1 VTPAAL
7 TRLQLGAAAVLL
19 LGSMAVLGHLA
30 FFSSQVAFL
39 PPGNDE
45 GWIGHRF
52 PVTAGVVRTAQPPP
66 PFLFTR
72 RFDLT
77 SLPERARIEVQAIH
91 TLELELN
98 GEPLFDEPRRAWRRP
113 QTLDVAPWLRTGAN
127 ELRIRV
133 RHPLGPGL
141 LRVEAPAEVPALAT
155 DERWTVRPPGGAT
168 VRARFVDDTRL
179 HPGSLRAPTPAAIA
193 GERWG
198 WLALLFA
205 TATALAFGL
214 ESPRLAR
221 VRRHIPEATLLA
233 VTGGWALLWATHL
246 ADLPLSV
253 GFDAQGHLDYVQ
265 LLREQGHLPLAPDG
279 VSMFHPPLFY
289 VLTAGLTGLLDVGPD
304 SRGAGLAYR
313 AVPVA
318 AGLASIWAVW
328 AAARRL
334 FREDPLRTTCA
345 VGIAGML
352 PMHVYMAA
360 FVSNE
365 STSAATA
372 SVLLALAVMGMLS
385 DRLSPALRVAL
396 ATAGGAALLAKYSGF
411 VVAPLALGAVAL
423 RPWIVDRRSFRGT
436 LALGAGLAAGA
447 LALGGWFYA
456 RSWIRLGT
464 PFPWNREA
472 GGEGLWWH
480 LPGFH
485 TLEFFARFGDSLRH
499 PLFAGFR
506 SYWDGVYS
514 TFWGDGL
521 AAGVAS
527 PMANPAGW
535 NLDWMLLGYPLALPV
550 TGLLVLGALRAGCR
564 ALQGP
569 DAGRRLAWSLLLGIL
584 WAIGL
589 SHLAFAIRY
598 PSYAASKAFYALPAL
613 LPLALV
619 GALGLAWV
627 PERLRGAAWR
637 PARAFYFGA
646 LTSLGMVLV
655 LAFWG

>member
-52 PVTAGVVRTAQPPP
+52 PVTAGVVRTPQPPP

-77 SLPERARIEVQAIH
+77 SVPERARIEVQAIH

-127 ELRIRV
+127 ELRVLV
-133 RHPLGPGL
+133 RHPMGPGL
-141 LRVEAPAEVPALAT
+141 LRVAAPASVPGLAT
-155 DERWTVRPPGGAT
+155 DERWTVTPPGGPTA
-168 VRARFVDDTRL
+168 RARFVDDTRV
-179 HPGSLRAPTPAAIA
+179 HPESLRAPTPGGILA
-193 GERWG
+193 ERWG
-198 WLALLFA
+198 FLAVLFA
-205 TATALAFGL
+205 TTTALAFAL
-214 ESPRLAR
+214 ESPWAARL
-221 VRRHIPEATLLA
+221 RRRFPEIALLG
-233 VTGGWALLWATHL
+233 VTGGWVALWATQL
-246 ADLPLSV
+246 AKLPLSV
-253 GFDAQGHLDYVQ
+253 GFDAEGHLAYVHY
-265 LLREQGHLPLAPDG
+265 LREQGHLPLAPDG
-279 VSMFHPPLFY
+279 ISMYHPPLFY
-289 VLTAGLTGLLDVGPD
+289 GLTAGLTGLLSIEPGSP
-304 SRGAGLAYR
+304 GAGLAYR
-313 AVPVA
+313 VIPMA

-328 AAARRL
+328 RVARRL
-334 FREDPLRTTCA
+334 FRGDPLRTTCA
-345 VGIAGML
+345 VLMAGLL
-352 PMHVYMAA
+352 PMHVYMAS

-365 STSAATA
+365 TTSAAMA
-372 SVLLALAVMGMLS
+372 SLLLALAV
-385 DRLSPALRVAL
+385 
-396 ATAGGAALLAKYSGF
+396 AALLADHLSPPLRIALAVAAGGAVLSKYSGF
-411 VVAPLALGAVAL
+411 LVAPLALGIVAL
-423 RPWIVDRRSFRGT
+423 RPWIVDRRSLGAT
-436 LALGAGLAAGA
+436 LSLGAGLAAGA

-464 PFPWNREA
+464 SFPWNREA

-485 TLEFFARFGDSLRH
+485 TLDFFTRFGDSLRH

-521 AAGVAS
+521 AAGVAQ
-527 PMANPAGW
+527 PTANPAGW
-535 NLDWMLLGYPLALPV
+535 HLDWMLLAYPLALPI
-550 TGLLVLGALRAGCR
+550 TGLLVVGTLRAGGR
-564 ALQGP
+564 ALAGT
-569 DAGRRLAWSLLLGIL
+569 DVGRRLAWSLLLLVL
-584 WAIGL
+584 WTLAL

-619 GALGLAWV
+619 GSLGLAWV
-627 PERLRGAAWR
+627 PERLRGATWR
-637 PARAFYFGA
+637 PARALYFGA
-646 LTSLGMVLV
+646 LGAVGIVS
-655 LAFWG
+655 ARAWWG